1 MGFSWFGLGGKIGGN
16 EYPSLIR
23 PVCHR
28 KKKNDYDET
37 GLDNRLRVILNF

>member
-16 EYPSLIR
+16 EYPSLVC

-28 KKKNDYDET
+28 KKNDYDET
-37 GLDNRLRVILNF
+37 GLD